1 MRALAVALRW
11 VPRRKKVSRTAV
23 LANHHESKSAM
34 SCCAPKNLRYCPRD
48 TCRKC
53 TVPTYAFPDQ
63 PNIAAVALSEA
74 LSINGVL
81 SSGDPIMRHQEP
93 FLLLGGTAYAHY
105 GTPFLHLGSN
115 ESLSFTAH
123 PLMPLS
129 EAFYFR
135 AHKYPVGGVDVAP
148 DGSVPYQSN
157 GAEIREG
164 DTIFLTAMIG
174 GHVLAQWQPPSAY
187 ALPYFNVPQKDAL
200 DNWARYGT
208 QSGETMR
215 IVSDTFDPRLSPN
228 EQPVVRL
235 DGTKAYQFQF
245 TRIGQNLAVLPG
257 ATPAPCQVR
266 LSQFMGGPTRLIPF
280 APILFYQQDRQ
291 QPVNGANGMT
301 GETTPSGEPA
311 AVPNAV
317 AVNSVNGNGN
327 SAAANNANSTNAAD
341 LDAEG
346 AAAAQAANETA
357 AMAEEAAGV
366 AEEAAANGDVNTAV
380 NASNASTRASQVAND
395 AAGTANSIAASTKS
409 AAANNAAASANNA
422 AKRAINAASNAFNA
436 AKNAVNI
443 ANANAAA
450 NAP

>member
-1 MRALAVALRW
+1 MMTCDALISAVQGIPSANPSSSALSLVMTAPRVRLPGSSSLTSQFTAPGVRLLMVPLSRLRALIFTVGSGDSSTKLALI
-11 VPRRKKVSRTAV
+11 
-23 LANHHESKSAM
+23 SAM
-34 SCCAPKNLRYCPRD
+34 
-48 TCRKC
+48 
-53 TVPTYAFPDQ
+53 
-63 PNIAAVALSEA
+63 
-74 LSINGVL
+74 
-81 SSGDPIMRHQEP
+81 
-93 FLLLGGTAYAHY
+93 
-105 GTPFLHLGSN
+105 
-115 ESLSFTAH
+115 
-123 PLMPLS
+123 
-129 EAFYFR
+129 
-135 AHKYPVGGVDVAP
+135 
-148 DGSVPYQSN
+148 
-157 GAEIREG
+157 
-164 DTIFLTAMIG
+164 
-174 GHVLAQWQPPSAY
+174 
-187 ALPYFNVPQKDAL
+187 
-200 DNWARYGT
+200 
-208 QSGETMR
+208 
-215 IVSDTFDPRLSPN
+215 
-228 EQPVVRL
+228 
-235 DGTKAYQFQF
+235 
-245 TRIGQNLAVLPG
+245 AVLPG

-422 AKRAINAASNAFNA
+422 AKRAINAASNAFKA
-436 AKNAVNI
+436 AQNAVNI

>member
-1 MRALAVALRW
+1 
-11 VPRRKKVSRTAV
+11 
-23 LANHHESKSAM
+23 M

-63 PNIAAVALSEA
+63 PNIAAIGLSDA

-81 SSGDPIMRHQEP
+81 SSGDTVMRHQEP

-105 GTPFLHLGSN
+105 GTPFLHLGSQ

-123 PLMPLS
+123 PLVPLS

-164 DTIFLTAMIG
+164 DTVFLSSMIG
-174 GHVLAQWQPPSAY
+174 GHVLSQWQPPSAY
-187 ALPYFNVPQKDAL
+187 ALPSFNVPQKDAL
-200 DNWARYGT
+200 ENWARYGT

-215 IVSDTFDPRLSPN
+215 IVSDTFDPRLPPN

-235 DGTKAYQFQF
+235 DGSKAYQFQF

-266 LSQFMGGPTRLIPF
+266 LSQYMGGPTRLIPF

-291 QPVNGANGMT
+291 RPLDSGDAANAATTAAGQPAAAPNAVQVNGA
-301 GETTPSGEPA
+301 
-311 AVPNAV
+311 
-317 AVNSVNGNGN
+317 GNGA
-327 SAAANNANSTNAAD
+327 SSD
-341 LDAEG
+341 LEAEG

-366 AEEAAANGDVNTAV
+366 SEQAAAKGDVETAV
-380 NASNASTRASQVAND
+380 NAANASTRASQVAND
-395 AAGTANSIAASTKS
+395 AAGAANRIAAQANSV
-409 AAANNAAASANNA
+409 AANNAAASANGAAQRAANA
-422 AKRAINAASNAFNA
+422 ARNAFNA
-436 AKNAVNI
+436 AQKIVNAVNG
-443 ANANAAA
+443 AAA
-450 NAP
+450 NAS